1 MYTHA
6 NAHSPPCTCTHILL
20 RLSANNGA
28 IITPLA
34 HRVTQTLG
42 RSDVVQRE
50 RGAYAVNE
58 SFSIHSR
65 YVRQREG
72 DGKVRE
78 LCCQGSEEKKR
89 LNAA

>member
-58 SFSIHSR
+58 VFQYTAVMSAR
-65 YVRQREG
+65 GRG
-72 DGKVRE
+72 TGK
-78 LCCQGSEEKKR
+78 
-89 LNAA
+89 